1 MIYDIGHFDI
11 NACGDLVDTELARTF
26 LTVVSAGNFIAAANK
41 LHVTQSTVSTRI
53 HSLEQQ
59 LGCTLFVRNKAGTTL
74 TAAGRQF
81 QKHAAALVRIVE
93 RSHHDVGVPRGFSH
107 SITIGGRIGLW
118 DYLLVAWLADFRG
131 SAPEVSVRAEIGFE
145 PDLMDGLVEGRID
158 IGVMYTPQSR
168 PGLKVEQ
175 LFEEKLVLVSTDPA
189 SSAEPGPDY
198 VYIDWGPEFFATHN
212 VTFPD
217 FAGPALSANVGWIG
231 LQYILKNGGSGYFPL
246 RLILQDLKIGR
257 LTRLTGAPEFT
268 LPAYAV
274 YPAEGDPDLFGAAL
288 SLMHEL
294 AAAEIAPTE

>member
-1 MIYDIGHFDI
+1 KGFR
-11 NACGDLVDTELARTF
+11 A
-26 LTVVSAGNFIAAANK
+26 
-41 LHVTQSTVSTRI
+41 
-53 HSLEQQ
+53 SL
-59 LGCTLFVRNKAGTTL
+59 
-74 TAAGRQF
+74 
-81 QKHAAALVRIVE
+81 
-93 RSHHDVGVPRGFSH
+93 
-107 SITIGGRIGLW
+107 TIGGRFGLW
-118 DYLLVAWLADFRG
+118 EELLLEWIPLMRAR
-131 SAPEVSVRAEIGFE
+131 APDVSVRAEIAVE
-145 PDLMDGLVEGRID
+145 AEIMQGLVEGRVD

-246 RLILQDLKIGR
+246 RLIRQDLKSGR
-257 LTRLTGAPEFT
+257 LTRLTDAPEFT